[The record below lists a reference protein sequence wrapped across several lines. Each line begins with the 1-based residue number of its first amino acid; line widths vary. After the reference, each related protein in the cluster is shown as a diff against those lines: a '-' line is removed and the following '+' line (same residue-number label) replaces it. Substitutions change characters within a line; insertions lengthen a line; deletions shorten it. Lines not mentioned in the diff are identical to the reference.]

1 MKPRVLVS
9 REVFD
14 ETIAMLAEHFDVEA
28 NQADI
33 KRTPEQFAAALADK
47 DGAVIST
54 SDRIDGALLDRCPRL
69 KVVSN
74 VGVGYNNLDLAALT
88 SHGVMATNTPDVLT
102 DSVADYSFGMIIA
115 TCRRMTEGENFLRA
129 GEWKASHLKQMLGA
143 DVHGATLGII
153 GFGRIGQAVAK
164 RARGFDMKI
173 LYHNRTRLTPAE
185 EARFGAHYR
194 GKHDLLREADIVVL
208 LTPYSAQ
215 SHHTIGAAELA
226 LMKPTAVL
234 VNMARGGIV
243 DDAALIEA
251 LQAKR
256 IRAAGL
262 DVYEN
267 EPALNPGFLA
277 LKNVVLSP
285 HLASASEP
293 TRKAMANLAARN
305 CIAALTIGEPPN
317 LLNPEVK
324 RKS

>member
-14 ETIAMLAEHFDVEA
+14 ETLALLAEHFEVDS
-28 NQADI
+28 NQADV

-54 SDRIDGALLDRCPRL
+54 SDRIDGELLDRCPRL

-88 SHGVMATNTPDVLT
+88 AHGVMATNTPDVLT
-102 DSVADYSFGMIIA
+102 DSVADYTFGMIIA
-115 TCRRMTEGENFLRA
+115 TCRRMTEGEHFLRA
-129 GEWKASHLKQMLGA
+129 GEWKASHLKQMLGS

-173 LYHNRTRLTPAE
+173 LYHNRSRLKPAE
-185 EARFGAHYR
+185 EAQFGAHYR

-208 LTPYSAQ
+208 LTPYSAE

-234 VNMARGGIV
+234 INMARGGIV

-251 LQAKR
+251 LKAKR
-256 IRAAGL
+256 IQAAGL

-267 EPALNPGFLA
+267 EPALNPG
-277 LKNVVLSP
+277 
-285 HLASASEP
+285 
-293 TRKAMANLAARN
+293 
-305 CIAALTIGEPPN
+305 
-317 LLNPEVK
+317 
-324 RKS
+324 